1 MARQPEVSTG
11 GDDMNWVH
19 EHMHEFRAYQ
29 GKWIAVI
36 GHRVVAA
43 GSSVMR
49 LLEDVEA
56 QGLSEPFVTQI
67 PDDVDRKTYFIG

>member
-1 MARQPEVSTG
+1 MTTQPEVTTG
-11 GDDMNWVH
+11 DDDMNWVH
-19 EHMHEFRAYQ
+19 EHMQELRAYQ

-36 GHRVVAA
+36 GQRVVAA
-43 GSSVMR
+43 GSSVMQ
-49 LLEDVEA
+49 LLQDVEA